1 MANAATVS
9 PTVVK
14 STKTEPSSPSSA
26 MMTDQAQDI
35 PIFLRKTYHMI
46 DTCDTSVACWS
57 EDGETFVVKDPIKF
71 EKQIIP
77 QFFKHSKFSS
87 FVRQLNFYAFRKIK
101 YADTIRIDPKLEAE
115 TANYWRFRHEKF
127 QRGKPELLG
136 EIKRMNGQKQQHK
149 KETADTPISAPV
161 IQTAQVPLVET
172 ENSALKSEVSNLK
185 QRIEA
190 MTKNIDELTSMVQ
203 KVTLAT
209 CPPPED
215 KLNDNKKR
223 TKMVEAFTPDDS
235 LSAPRLV
242 LDTPETS
249 PGETT
254 SAMDLDSFPLPP
266 SIPSPMPLVD
276 RTSTSSTELSDEGFV
291 DQLFTAFKTEDYV
304 DFFEAEPLTDSR
316 DETDK
321 DSNRPSP
328 ELMNRLSD
336 ALSALPRD
344 IQELIVDRLIQAIT
358 SPKEIQEKIAAVTQK
373 DEAKSTIQVV
383 PSKDPKQIA
392 NLQLAAATLAAL
404 LSQCSGETK
413 QQSHTKALLIPVHA

>member
-1 MANAATVS
+1 MNNASTCC
-9 PTVVK
+9 PCPCLWNVK
-14 STKTEPSSPSSA
+14 LAQLLRLLFLFVFLLQLLWVAFSA
-26 MMTDQAQDI
+26 VTD
-35 PIFLRKTYHMI
+35 
-46 DTCDTSVACWS
+46 
-57 EDGETFVVKDPIKF
+57 
-71 EKQIIP
+71 
-77 QFFKHSKFSS
+77 FSS
-87 FVRQLNFYAFRKIK
+87 FFVTFWFSFSVIQQLNFYAFRKIK

-136 EIKRMNGQKQQHK
+136 EIKRMNGQKQQQK
-149 KETADTPISAPV
+149 KETPESPTSAQLPTPIVPPV
-161 IQTAQVPLVET
+161 AET

-190 MTKNIDELTSMVQ
+190 MTRNIDELTSMVQ

-209 CPPPED
+209 CPPTE
-215 KLNDNKKR
+215 LQINDNNKR
-223 TKMVEAFTPDDS
+223 TKLEDTVIPDDS
-235 LSAPRLV
+235 LSAPMLV

-249 PGETT
+249 PGET
-254 SAMDLDSFPLPP
+254 SSSMDLDAFPLPP
-266 SIPSPMPLVD
+266 SIPSPMPLGD

-304 DFFEAEPLTDSR
+304 EFYDS
-316 DETDK
+316 DTMPDVKPDNDK
-321 DSNRPSP
+321 ESNRPRP

-373 DEAKSTIQVV
+373 DEIKSTLQVA
-383 PSKDPKQIA
+383 PTKDPKQIA